1 MTPIPGTAYRH
12 AGEPFAKDDCPG
24 ACWCL
29 TCLRERK
36 LTEEIARLRG
46 LIEQVEWA
54 AGPYYCSPK
63 AHLPPGRQTC
73 PWCDALVEQGHRTT
87 CPAFPPGFEA
97 KT

>member
-46 LIEQVEWA
+46 LIAQVEWA
-54 AGPYYCSPK
+54 DHAQGSS
-63 AHLPPGRQTC
+63 C
-73 PWCDALVEQGHRTT
+73 PWCGWEGTHAPT
-87 CPAFPPGFEA
+87 CPAFPQ
-97 KT
+97 KD